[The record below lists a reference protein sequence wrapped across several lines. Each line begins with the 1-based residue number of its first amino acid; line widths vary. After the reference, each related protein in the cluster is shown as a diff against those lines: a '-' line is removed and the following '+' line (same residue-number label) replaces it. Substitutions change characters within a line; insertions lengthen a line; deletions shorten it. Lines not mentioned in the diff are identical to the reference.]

1 MQKLLTKF
9 PGLATSGRHNYIMI
23 TDRRKFTTKLIL
35 YRMSSFYF
43 YGWNQV
49 FPLDCT
55 FRTKRY
61 LPKYSATSDVR
72 YCILKQIVRRS
83 AGDAW

>member
-1 MQKLLTKF
+1 
-9 PGLATSGRHNYIMI
+9 MI

-83 AGDAW
+83 AGDAWWGDRYIEEKQTELETENK